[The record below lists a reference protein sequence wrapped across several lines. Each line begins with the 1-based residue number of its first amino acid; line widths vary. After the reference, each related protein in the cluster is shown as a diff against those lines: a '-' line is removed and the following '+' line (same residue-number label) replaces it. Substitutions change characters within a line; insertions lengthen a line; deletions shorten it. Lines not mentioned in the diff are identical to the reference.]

1 MRIPHS
7 SQKVIILRVPVHKE
21 KKQEI
26 IRLTE
31 EAELLRQDYW
41 DKLRE
46 IEDVLQFE
54 VDDLEGVLDTYGAVD
69 EEDVQAFLQD
79 CVTDHEEEELE
90 V

>member
-7 SQKVIILRVPVHKE
+7 SQKVIILGVPVHKE

-46 IEDVLQFE
+46 IENL
-54 VDDLEGVLDTYGAVD
+54 LEFDVD
-69 EEDVQAFLQD
+69 EENFQ
-79 CVTDHEEEELE
+79 
-90 V
+90 